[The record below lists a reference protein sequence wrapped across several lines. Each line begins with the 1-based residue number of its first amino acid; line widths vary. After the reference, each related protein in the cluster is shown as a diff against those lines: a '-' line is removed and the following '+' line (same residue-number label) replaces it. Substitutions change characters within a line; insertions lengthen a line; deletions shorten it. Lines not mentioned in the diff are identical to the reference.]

1 MPKVC
6 RKKQRTKTTKK
17 RKGYCGKRSSD
28 PSQNIAPSSPVNF
41 VNSESNSYVNITE
54 SPCTSVNSSN
64 PFNLSNL
71 STASS
76 QKVQHFE
83 AVTPTRKGKIT
94 GYRIIDTEILSNVIE
109 TLLCPTCETCTLI
122 LTENFSEKCGL
133 ASSLLIKCTHC
144 KFTTDFY
151 TSKTARRGFYI
162 NKRITYAMRVLGQG
176 HGGIENIYASYEYA

>member
-64 PFNLSNL
+64 PFNLSKRFN
-71 STASS
+71 
-76 QKVQHFE
+76 
-83 AVTPTRKGKIT
+83 
-94 GYRIIDTEILSNVIE
+94 ILK
-109 TLLCPTCETCTLI
+109 L
-122 LTENFSEKCGL
+122 
-133 ASSLLIKCTHC
+133 
-144 KFTTDFY
+144 
-151 TSKTARRGFYI
+151 
-162 NKRITYAMRVLGQG
+162 
-176 HGGIENIYASYEYA
+176 